1 MTEVIARVHSAHLV
15 NVVRRHVAADPQ
27 TKHLTWAMSL
37 PVSGSYRLRP
47 PFPLSTA
54 SLVLLPD
61 FDTCPLGALCT
72 RLHGICFNCWLIFSP
87 MHYHGRTNANGS
99 DPFPFMSCIGCGKV
113 KPSVFF
119 HLVSIRRAICK
130 NLNQNPL
137 LGTCLSGW
145 LSHSAHRIGMAYRRG
160 RVQSPG
166 WPVDFVFEIQ
176 GCMLWD

>member
-137 LGTCLSGW
+137 LGTCLSG
-145 LSHSAHRIGMAYRRG
+145 
-160 RVQSPG
+160 
-166 WPVDFVFEIQ
+166 
-176 GCMLWD
+176 